1 MLTKS
6 YLYVKSFFQK
16 IGKDRIY
23 NYSASSAFF
32 MILSIFPFLI
42 LIATI
47 IKYTPLTEEFLIA
60 RIEFLLPDAIFPII
74 RQITEE
80 VFSNTA
86 GTTLILVSALGGI
99 WSASKGVMSMIRGI
113 NICFNIRDHRNWVR
127 VRLLSC
133 LYTFVL
139 VIAFIVIMIM
149 LVFGSIIYNHL
160 LNTFA
165 YMGHFLRVIM
175 FILRR
180 RVLIALFV
188 LLILFMTMYSIFP
201 AKKNKFFQMFPGAM
215 LASGAFVGLSELIS
229 LYVKYFPNLLCLAES
244 KVIKASKGI
253 LIRISLSNISSV
265 ALQKRSQSELNP
277 ISTLLITAQG
287 HGTPIIFVPS
297 MHDSMYEAIKQ
308 NIDKIKQEGSASF
321 IKPRMDEGKAKF
333 PSKED
338 IVLESLRTINLNK
351 AD

>member
-99 WSASKGVMSMIRGI
+99 WSASKGVMSMIRGL

-229 LYVKYFPNLLCLAES
+229 LYVKYFPNFSYTYGSLTTFILLMLYLYFGMYIIFFCAEINFHFKS
-244 KVIKASKGI
+244 WQESVSAKRQRKKALKYEASIERKQEKYETKKMKKEEKEE
-253 LIRISLSNISSV
+253 LKRLMNETQV
-265 ALQKRSQSELNP
+265 YQKKRS
-277 ISTLLITAQG
+277 
-287 HGTPIIFVPS
+287 
-297 MHDSMYEAIKQ
+297 
-308 NIDKIKQEGSASF
+308 
-321 IKPRMDEGKAKF
+321 R
-333 PSKED
+333 
-338 IVLESLRTINLNK
+338 
-351 AD
+351 